1 MAVESSCTPDGV
13 SDLFIIYFATVDFVR
28 VTFSYFNKQLLAGK
42 KNGYRHLRTAHTLFI
57 TQNNENGNLIA
68 K

>member
-42 KNGYRHLRTAHTLFI
+42 KMAIDIYALPTLCSSPKI
-57 TQNNENGNLIA
+57 TKTEI
-68 K
+68 